1 MSLPGSVNSQKGFMF
16 ASCAVHVPTVQ
27 IGDEEKNF
35 CRDEKETNM
44 RTIRNFAM
52 IAIAASATVMVVPNA
67 SAQIP
72 IQKIHVTISEPVE
85 VPNMVLPIGTYVFE
99 ALENGRVTQILNSDE
114 SHVYATILTQP
125 EERREPLDNPVVNLS
140 ESPKGQV
147 PRIESWYFGGESI
160 GSEFLYA
167 GYKID
172 DASISRFDTFMKE
185 TGHVVAEVVEAPVD
199 AATHVEHAVAG
210 SSVATGRFFRARFL
224 VAD

>member
-1 MSLPGSVNSQKGFMF
+1 MSAQGYVNSQKGFMF
-16 ASCAVHVPTVQ
+16 VSCAVHVPTVQ
-27 IGDEEKNF
+27 IGDEEINSF
-35 CRDEKETNM
+35 WNEKETNM

-52 IAIAASATVMVVPNA
+52 IAIAASTIAVVVPNA

-72 IQKIHVTISEPVE
+72 VQKINVTISEPVE

-99 ALENGRVTQILNSDE
+99 ALENGRVTRIFNSDE
-114 SHVYATILTQP
+114 SHVYTTILTQP
-125 EERREPLDNPVVNLS
+125 EERQEPMDNPVVNLS

-147 PRIESWYFGGESI
+147 PRIDSWFFGGESI

-167 GYKID
+167 GNKID
-172 DASISRFDTFMKE
+172 AVSTSRFDTFMKE
-185 TGHVVAEVVEAPVD
+185 TGHVVADVVEAPVD
-199 AATHVEHAVAG
+199 AAVHVDHAVAE